1 MEIVNKITE
10 EIARVLQKFYRWPTL
25 FAVVLYEGID
35 AIQADVVMLWKRDK
49 WHNYGHVD
57 PDFALMYKGT
67 EVIPEEPVE
76 LNLYEV
82 TLRHVETREVVFS
95 FLGDVE
101 DLYIYEAVPTGRI
114 IKVTA
119 AKTKNGDVALDT
131 SQLRQYV
138 EMQLQTR
145 RY

>member
-1 MEIVNKITE
+1 MEIVDKITE
-10 EIARVLQKFYRWPTL
+10 EIARELQKFYRWPTL
-25 FAVVLYEGID
+25 FAVVLYESND
-35 AIQADVVMLWKRDK
+35 AIRGEVVMLWKGDN
-49 WHNYGHVD
+49 WYDYGYVD
-57 PDFALMYKGT
+57 PDFALMYEGT
-67 EVIPEEPVE
+67 EVTEEPVE

-114 IKVTA
+114 VKVAA
-119 AKTKNGDVALDT
+119 AKTKNGDVVLDT

-138 EMQLQTR
+138 EMQIR

>member
-1 MEIVNKITE
+1 MEIADKITE
-10 EIARVLQKFYRWPTL
+10 EIARELQKFYRWPTL

-35 AIQADVVMLWKRDK
+35 GTIQADVVMLWKRDK
-49 WHNYGHVD
+49 WHNYGYVD
-57 PDFALMYKGT
+57 PDFALMYEGT
-67 EVIPEEPVE
+67 EVTEEPVE

-82 TLRHVETREVVFS
+82 TLRHVETQEVVFS

-114 IKVTA
+114 VKVAA
-119 AKTKNGDVALDT
+119 AKTKNGDVVLDT

-138 EMQLQTR
+138 EMQIR